1 MLEGM
6 RSAATRRTEGVLAN
20 KRRRHYGHAAML
32 IACCLE
38 LASIVGQKEA
48 VSAMSAMSEWVA
60 ELRRE
65 YKRFPAFQRELEAAL
80 AMRSTGQ

>member
-1 MLEGM
+1 MQC
-6 RSAATRRTEGVLAN
+6 AATRRTEGLIVN

-38 LASIVGQKEA
+38 LARIVGQKDA
-48 VSAMSAMSEWVA
+48 VSQWVA

-65 YKRFPAFQRELEAAL
+65 YKRFPAFQREREDAL
-80 AMRSTGQ
+80 AMRSTRP